1 MASKESILVF
11 IILLHSALMAS
22 KNPPKSWTQQ
32 DLANAVEAIGKKE
45 LSIRKAGQA
54 YGVPK
59 STLFDYLKD
68 NTDVEKR
75 LGPETVLTSDEESVL
90 VDWAI
95 EMSRIGYGR
104 TRQQIC
110 EMVKQILDKDKRRN
124 PFTDNR
130 PGKDWWYGFLRRH
143 PSVVMRTPE
152 PLQLARAKA
161 CTEEAIRKWY
171 VEFEQILDVHGV
183 CDPSSIWNADE
194 TGCPL
199 CPRTGKVLASLVQRM
214 STK

>member
-90 VDWAI
+90 VWNAK
-95 EMSRIGYGR
+95 
-104 TRQQIC
+104 C
-110 EMVKQILDKDKRRN
+110 DKNRVNLCAGHERKCVLVN
-124 PFTDNR
+124 VNAFT
-130 PGKDWWYGFLRRH
+130 GTF
-143 PSVVMRTPE
+143 MRT
-152 PLQLARAKA
+152 
-161 CTEEAIRKWY
+161 
-171 VEFEQILDVHGV
+171 
-183 CDPSSIWNADE
+183 
-194 TGCPL
+194 
-199 CPRTGKVLASLVQRM
+199 
-214 STK
+214 